1 MKYKCWCAF
10 FAGLLIFA
18 CNNSSNSDNGN
29 SSGSS
34 EVPSSSNGYSSS
46 DEYSSSSISEPN
58 PDISSSSNILS
69 SSSTEI
75 IVGSSSDSYDSS
87 TSSDL
92 SSSSNINL
100 NSSSSEAAAISSSS
114 SSEATPSVGA
124 WPTLKEGQSGVLK
137 GWGSR
142 YWDGC
147 KPHCALR
154 NNVDTSATPFKICR
168 NCNKNNKEIPTFTL
182 SPDIVV
188 RFDQYA
194 NKIVEDWVGYKETV
208 SSCEQG
214 GISYVC
220 WDMAPMALN
229 DTLAYAFVAG
239 TLKKPVCGH
248 CFQVQF
254 DGGNHGNDIKDAH
267 KKLKGKTLIVMAT
280 NTGGDVEEGQF
291 DIMVPGGGPGMF
303 DSFAEQIGVPKN
315 QLGEG
320 FGGFLTTCQREI
332 NDYDKPAEVYQECV
346 RKKCNAVFSKPEHKD
361 LLRGCL
367 WFTDWFMAADNPTF
381 ISKEVECPKYFTDKY
396 PSTINKSKDNKIEP
410 FAGFNKPI
418 PDGYETQKWKSEWK

>member
-1 MKYKCWCAF
+1 MKYKYWCLF
-10 FAGLLIFA
+10 FASLLIFA
-18 CNNSSNSDNGN
+18 CNNSSSSDNGN
-29 SSGSS
+29 SNGSLES
-34 EVPSSSNGYSSS
+34 SSSSNEYSYSSS
-46 DEYSSSSISEPN
+46 SEYSSSSISEPN
-58 PDISSSSNILS
+58 TDISSSSIILS
-69 SSSTEI
+69 SSSPISSPSEVSSSSEI
-75 IVGSSSDSYDSS
+75 SSSSPVSSSSDISS
-87 TSSDL
+87 SAAL
-92 SSSSNINL
+92 SSAVV
-100 NSSSSEAAAISSSS
+100 SSSSEAQPEI
-114 SSEATPSVGA
+114 TN
-124 WPTLKEGQSGVLK
+124 WPTLKKGDPGVIE

-154 NNVDTSATPFKICR
+154 NNVDTNATPFKICR

-188 RFDQYA
+188 RYDQWA

-220 WDMAPMALN
+220 WDMAPIALT
-229 DTLAYAFVAG
+229 DSLAYAFVAG

-254 DGGNHGNDIKDAH
+254 DGGNHGNDIKEAH
-267 KKLKGKTLIVMAT
+267 RKLKGKTLIVMAT

-332 NDYDKPAEVYQECV
+332 NDYNKPAEVYQECV

-381 ISKEVECPKYFTDKY
+381 ISKEVDCPKYFTDKY